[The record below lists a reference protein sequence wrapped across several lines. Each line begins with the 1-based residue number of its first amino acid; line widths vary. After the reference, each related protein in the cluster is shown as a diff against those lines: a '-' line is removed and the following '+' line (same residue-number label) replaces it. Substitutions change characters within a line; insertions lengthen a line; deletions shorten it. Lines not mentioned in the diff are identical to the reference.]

1 MNKKTVISSLVTV
14 FVTMIIVYSIALISE
29 VSLLWR
35 SEKKVV
41 KIELSKKIYNRFHTI
56 ATLEKRIQK
65 DPQDYKAHIL
75 LAQKYN
81 EIQEYD
87 SANVYFQTAL
97 KISERSNYSLYS
109 YSMFCIERKL
119 YNLALNLAEEI
130 SLYNKKAI
138 LYKAKIYESIAKS
151 LDDDREIEGSIRAY
165 QVAYKYAKGVY
176 SKEDFET
183 LKTNYAKE
191 YIKMADIKIAK
202 KETKKAI
209 LDINNSLRIKETP
222 IAQYKL
228 ALIYKDIDKIKS
240 EKLIKKVL
248 DRNPYIVNPYI
259 YNDLLNKLLEES
271 RSNGSTNR
279 INYYTNKINSFN
291 KILNQIYVFKDDLK
305 VSGIDIFSKKIKFI
319 GKEELYI
326 KYNIENQ
333 TKNEISDL
341 YVLTELYLGGKKIQ
355 FENNVTA
362 KTTSLRSN
370 SSKTVINKLPPDI
383 TKDTISFAN
392 DIIIKFYA
400 KKQNKAPWT
409 LIKIQQFK

>member
-151 LDDDREIEGSIRAY
+151 FDDERDIEGSIREY
-165 QVAYKYAKGVY
+165 QVA
-176 SKEDFET
+176 F
-183 LKTNYAKE
+183 NYA
-191 YIKMADIKIAK
+191 
-202 KETKKAI
+202 
-209 LDINNSLRIKETP
+209 
-222 IAQYKL
+222 
-228 ALIYKDIDKIKS
+228 
-240 EKLIKKVL
+240 
-248 DRNPYIVNPYI
+248 
-259 YNDLLNKLLEES
+259 
-271 RSNGSTNR
+271 
-279 INYYTNKINSFN
+279 
-291 KILNQIYVFKDDLK
+291 
-305 VSGIDIFSKKIKFI
+305 
-319 GKEELYI
+319 
-326 KYNIENQ
+326 
-333 TKNEISDL
+333 
-341 YVLTELYLGGKKIQ
+341 
-355 FENNVTA
+355 
-362 KTTSLRSN
+362 
-370 SSKTVINKLPPDI
+370 
-383 TKDTISFAN
+383 
-392 DIIIKFYA
+392 
-400 KKQNKAPWT
+400 
-409 LIKIQQFK
+409 